1 MVLQDFSMAEKE
13 TVKNIEKKP
22 RIASKNNRQQGGF
35 RFKYVFFSM
44 MVLLFILALISH
56 SPEDMAVIEGGSDE
70 LIRNWIGPAG
80 AQVSRLM
87 FYLFGLAIYPITAIL
102 VVAAVRPF
110 LSFPIDR
117 RGYIGALIS
126 LCLGITIFFAVWP
139 ADLCQYTEFLGIGS
153 AEVPNSA
160 LSGGVIGQQLAAP
173 GAGDIEPGIIRRVI
187 GTVGTCVVA
196 SVLVLTGA
204 IFVFL
209 SDWKSVIMAL
219 FTSVDEIAGE
229 AGEFLRKRKASG
241 EEEEESEE
249 EENKEPKDGK
259 ESKPVPLFGRSR
271 EAVDGQA
278 AAEPLK
284 KEEKAATP
292 EAKLENKEEKPVAE
306 PVVKAEPPVQPQ
318 PTNKPSAMK
327 DDEPLLRPVN
337 EKKKSNS
344 DASKNAFRL
353 SSEYILPPVTMLQKQ
368 DDSKTQSADWLEES
382 KQILQRTL
390 ESFKVEGMV
399 TNYVSGPRVTRFEI
413 SLAPGVKVEKVT
425 SIANNIAMELEAKSI
440 RILAPIP
447 GKNAIGVEVPNAVPS
462 GVAMRSMMETQE
474 WKASKSIIPIVLGKD
489 VGGHP
494 VVMDLSR
501 APHLL
506 IAGATGSGKSVC
518 MNTLIMSLL
527 FKFSP
532 EDLRLI
538 LVDPKV
544 VELEMYTPL
553 PHLITPVVN
562 DPQKVPLA
570 LRWAVN
576 EMEKR
581 YRIMAKVKTK
591 NLEGFNKRPIPAEP
605 VLDDAGNEIP
615 VKMPILVIIVDEL
628 ADVMMT
634 EAKGDVETSI
644 ARIAQKGRASG
655 IHIVI
660 ATQRPSTNIITG
672 VIKANLP
679 TRIAFQVGSIV
690 DSRVILDQKGAESL
704 LGRGDMLYVP
714 PGSAVL
720 ERIQGAMVED
730 SDIQKV
736 VEFVAGQAEQI
747 FDDKVVSGEEGA
759 AAEDEGFDG
768 GDEDDFDDEALSEG
782 LDPMIREMV
791 SKYSQPGDD
800 DNIIKS
806 LEILFRERKISTSYI
821 QRRLGIG
828 YNKAAEIMDIFEQR
842 GLVSPPLAGGSK
854 RNILVFDE
862 IENN

>member
-1 MVLQDFSMAEKE
+1 MAEKE
-13 TVKNIEKKP
+13 TVKNTEKKP
-22 RIASKNNRQQGGF
+22 KIVSKNKRQQGGF

-80 AQVSRLM
+80 ANVSRLV

-102 VVAAVRPF
+102 VVSAVRPF

-139 ADLCQYTEFLGIGS
+139 GDLCQYTEPLGIGS
-153 AEVPNSA
+153 TEVPNSA

-173 GAGDIEPGIIRRVI
+173 GEGEIEPGLIRRII

-209 SDWKSVIMAL
+209 ADWKSVFMAF

-241 EEEEESEE
+241 EEEDESDEE
-249 EENKEPKDGK
+249 EEEDKKEDKG
-259 ESKPVPLFGRSR
+259 SKPVPLFGRSR
-271 EAVDGQA
+271 EVVEEPKAEPVPVKEEEKPAEPQA
-278 AAEPLK
+278 QAEKVPAPQMKAEPLPLGTK
-284 KEEKAATP
+284 SSVMKEE
-292 EAKLENKEEKPVAE
+292 
-306 PVVKAEPPVQPQ
+306 
-318 PTNKPSAMK
+318 
-327 DDEPLLRPVN
+327 EPLLRPVQG
-337 EKKKSNS
+337 KKKESN
-344 DASKNAFRL
+344 DAKNAFHL

-368 DDSKTQSADWLEES
+368 DDAKTQSADWLEES
-382 KQILQRTL
+382 KNILQRTL
-390 ESFKVEGMV
+390 ESFKVEGQV
-399 TNYVSGPRVTRFEI
+399 TNYISGPRVTRFEI

-462 GVAMRSMMETQE
+462 GVAMRSMMEAQE
-474 WKASKSIIPIVLGKD
+474 WKSSKAIIPIVLGKD

-605 VLDDAGNEIP
+605 VLDDSGKEIP

-736 VEFVAGQAEQI
+736 VEFVAGQAEQV
-747 FDDKVVSGEEGA
+747 FDDKVVSGEEE
-759 AAEDEGFDG
+759 AAEDSEFPAG
-768 GDEDDFDDEALSEG
+768 GDEDDFDNDALSEG

>member
-1 MVLQDFSMAEKE
+1 MAENVA
-13 TVKNIEKKP
+13 VKNSDKKARTAKP
-22 RIASKNNRQQGGF
+22 RMVVGGF
-35 RFKYVFFSM
+35 RFKYVFLSVM
-44 MVLLFILALISH
+44 ILLFILALVSH

-70 LIRNWIGPAG
+70 LVRNWIGPAG
-80 AQVSRLM
+80 ANVSRLM
-87 FYLFGLAIYPITAIL
+87 FYLFGVAIYPITAIL
-102 VVAAVRPF
+102 VVSAARPF
-110 LSFPIDR
+110 LSFPINR

-126 LCLGITIFFAVWP
+126 LCLGITIFFAIWP
-139 ADLCQYTEFLGIGS
+139 TDFCSYTEKLGIG
-153 AEVPNSA
+153 AADVPWSA

-173 GAGDIEPGIIRRVI
+173 GYGDIEPGLIRRVI
-187 GTVGTCVVA
+187 GTIGTCVVA

-209 SDWKSVIMAL
+209 ADWKSVV
-219 FTSVDEIAGE
+219 FSFFSSFDSIAGE
-229 AGEFLRKRKASG
+229 AGGLLRRRQTSD
-241 EEEEESEE
+241 EEELE
-249 EENKEPKDGK
+249 D
-259 ESKPVPLFGRSR
+259 
-271 EAVDGQA
+271 A
-278 AAEPLK
+278 
-284 KEEKAATP
+284 EEKVVS
-292 EAKLENKEEKPVAE
+292 EAKPLSLFARTRETNETKAAVLPEKEIKPVAE
-306 PVVKAEPPVQPQ
+306 VVEAPQEKAEIFPDPKKVTAPKL
-318 PTNKPSAMK
+318 TG
-327 DDEPLLRPVN
+327 DEPLLRPLSG
-337 EKKKSNS
+337 KKKDSLDMGRS
-344 DASKNAFRL
+344 SFQL
-353 SSEYILPPVTMLQKQ
+353 SSEFILPPVTMLQKQ
-368 DDSKTQSADWLEES
+368 EDAKTQSADWLEES
-382 KQILQRTL
+382 KRILQRTL

-399 TNYVSGPRVTRFEI
+399 TNFISGPRVTRFEI

-462 GVAMRSMMETQE
+462 GVSLRSMMETPE
-474 WKASKSIIPIVLGKD
+474 WKAAKAAIPIVLGKD
-489 VGGHP
+489 VGGKP

-562 DPQKVPLA
+562 DPQKVPIA

-581 YRIMAKVKTK
+581 YRILAKVKTK
-591 NLEGFNKRPIPAEP
+591 NLEGFNKRPIPSEP

-615 VKMPILVIIVDEL
+615 AKMPILVIIVDEL

-679 TRIAFQVGSIV
+679 SRIAFQVGSIV

-704 LGRGDMLYVP
+704 LGRGDMLFVP
-714 PGSAVL
+714 PGGAVL

-736 VEFVAGQAEQI
+736 VEFVAGQAEQN
-747 FDDKVVSGEEGA
+747 FDDKVIS
-759 AAEDEGFDG
+759 
-768 GDEDDFDDEALSEG
+768 GDESELSGDDGEMPEGDDDDFDESSLSEG
-782 LDPMIREMV
+782 LDPLIREMV
-791 SKYSQPGDD
+791 AKYSEPSDD
-800 DNIIKS
+800 ENIIKS

-828 YNKAAEIMDIFEQR
+828 YNKAAEIMDIFEKR
-842 GLVSPPLAGGSK
+842 NLVSPPLAGGSK

>member
-1 MVLQDFSMAEKE
+1 MSEKE
-13 TVKNIEKKP
+13 TVKNTEKKP
-22 RIASKNNRQQGGF
+22 RTASKNNRQQGGF

-80 AQVSRLM
+80 AHVSRLM

-102 VVAAVRPF
+102 VVSAVRPF

-126 LCLGITIFFAVWP
+126 LCIGITMFFAVWP
-139 ADLCQYTEFLGIGS
+139 ADLCQHTESLGIG
-153 AEVPNSA
+153 AADVPNSA

-173 GAGDIEPGIIRRVI
+173 GTGDIEPGIVRRII

-196 SVLVLTGA
+196 AVLVLTGA

-209 SDWKSVIMAL
+209 ADWKSVVVAM
-219 FTSVDEIAGE
+219 FSSFDGIAE
-229 AGEFLRKRKASG
+229 DAGEFLRKRKAAAEEDQEEEAEEG
-241 EEEEESEE
+241 EET
-249 EENKEPKDGK
+249 K
-259 ESKPVPLFGRSR
+259 SKPVPLFGRSR
-271 EAVDGQA
+271 GAAEAP
-278 AAEPLK
+278 AAEPV
-284 KEEKAATP
+284 KEEKAVEP
-292 EAKLENKEEKPVAE
+292 KEIKKEEPEPE
-306 PVVKAEPPVQPQ
+306 PVVAEKPAPLIQSQPQ
-318 PTNKPSAMK
+318 GKSAAMK
-327 DDEPLLRPVN
+327 EDEPLLRPVN
-337 EKKKSNS
+337 EKKKAP

-368 DDSKTQSADWLEES
+368 DDSKTQSVDWLEES
-382 KQILQRTL
+382 KNILQRTL
-390 ESFKVEGMV
+390 ESFKVEGLV

-462 GVAMRSMMETQE
+462 GVAMRSMMETTD
-474 WKASKSIIPIVLGKD
+474 WKTSKSIIPIVLGKD

-736 VEFVAGQAEQI
+736 VEFVAGQAEQV
-747 FDDKVVSGEEGA
+747 FDDKVVSGEEESGGD
-759 AAEDEGFDG
+759 DEGVSG
-768 GDEDDFDDEALSEG
+768 GDDDDFDEDALSEG